1 MDPRN
6 VYSDNYSRGYQ
17 SNSGNG
23 LGFGVFVLI
32 FIVLSMLALYYLY
45 RYLYTSAN
53 TTATVLIPS
62 ERAAITAPSTP
73 PKGPIPSEGGEFS
86 VNTWI
91 YVNSYNKNRNT
102 RKHIFEIQ
110 GQYFST
116 LLIALGAFKNTLTV
130 RTHTNDIVQGFA
142 DGSEGGSDGGSEHD
156 SSDTPTS
163 TSTPNTEKV
172 GSLLKSEVKA
182 LFSPLAMDDELL
194 DTPLMCDIPE
204 IDLQRWTMIT
214 VVLSGRTIDVY
225 IDGKLTRSC
234 VSKSYFKVDPTA
246 PVFNITDRGGFD
258 GYIGNTAVGSYSMSP
273 DEIYRMYMSGPS
285 GPSADIWSWIASIFQ
300 GAKTN

>member
-102 RKHIFEIQ
+102 RKHIFEVQ

-130 RTHTNDIVQGFA
+130 RTHTNDVVQGFA
-142 DGSEGGSDGGSEHD
+142 DGGSEGD
-156 SSDTPTS
+156 SSDMPTS

-234 VSKSYFKVDPTA
+234 VSKSYFKVYWQY
-246 PVFNITDRGGFD
+246 RGGL
-258 GYIGNTAVGSYSMSP
+258 I
-273 DEIYRMYMSGPS
+273 
-285 GPSADIWSWIASIFQ
+285 
-300 GAKTN
+300 